1 LKTDNFLV
9 VLGLDSEKKPHAARF
24 DLVDEAAVRK
34 AAAHKNFQIGHAKT
48 KEAAE
53 LANKL
58 IDGRIFDSGRGL
70 VPFVSV
76 EVFEKLK
83 KVLELEDAVPA
94 TPAAPA
100 AMPAKDG
107 VTARQPAC
115 TNPWAAIKVGS
126 VVLVRDPT
134 TGPDRSWWDCV
145 VNEISKD
152 NQFLTVRWK
161 NYAKEKPFRV
171 KRSAVAILPPKS

>member
-9 VLGLDSEKKPHAARF
+9 VLGLNSEKKPHAARF

-83 KVLELEDAVPA
+83 KVLEIED
-94 TPAAPA
+94 
-100 AMPAKDG
+100 AMPATLAA
-107 VTARQPAC
+107 TAAMLGKGDVAAALPSKS
-115 TNPWAAIKVGS
+115 TDLWTAIKVGN
-126 VVLVRDPT
+126 VVLVQRILKLQ
-134 TGPDRSWWDCV
+134 G
-145 VNEISKD
+145 
-152 NQFLTVRWK
+152 
-161 NYAKEKPFRV
+161 
-171 KRSAVAILPPKS
+171 SASPKSS